1 MASLFVLLT
10 QWQFAQS
17 TAVQPRTHA
26 ETETQVELTEHF
38 EPGVAMM
45 SDQADQMVYFTGTID
60 PERTVQVESRVDEG
74 NVGLWL
80 VSSATVEG
88 APGNNN
94 IPIAWGWVPDEIEA
108 DSAEIATLFEE
119 STGLSVDEPMQIQG
133 RLIPSE
139 GPTPNTNH
147 FIEPVR
153 TQMLASAE
161 LVNLW
166 NQPLYAGYVVAET
179 FTVDGVEHTVSGD
192 EVEDVAAAPQ
202 PEEREVAWLNI
213 FYAVEW
219 FIFAVFSLYLWWRF
233 VRDDYLKDQ
242 REAELDELWERH
254 WRSRELQRLRDQARQ
269 DKVAAAQAYR
279 AYYGQD
285 SDE

>member
-1 MASLFVLLT
+1 MFVLLT

-88 APGNNN
+88 APGDNN
-94 IPIAWGWVPDEIEA
+94 IPIAWGWVPDEIEG
-108 DSAEIATLFEE
+108 DSAEIASLFEE

-133 RLIPSE
+133 RLIPGE